1 MHFLKSLAVIV
12 FIHLHFTIVAFL
24 FFCFQFYFTRFDFL
38 YTVIVMNPN
47 LAIANKVCM
56 VILNFEVIN
65 SYRLLALLNIMC
77 FNDKIFTVNTYEFI
91 TYEKTFCLDK
101 SSALYIEWVIVSSYY
116 LLTVYCKM
124 NKLVYLTFKCF
135 KNGFLTDFK

>member
-1 MHFLKSLAVIV
+1 
-12 FIHLHFTIVAFL
+12 
-24 FFCFQFYFTRFDFL
+24 
-38 YTVIVMNPN
+38 MNPN

-101 SSALYIEWVIVSSYY
+101 SSALYTLPGSPDVISSSAFSQSA
-116 LLTVYCKM
+116 K
-124 NKLVYLTFKCF
+124 
-135 KNGFLTDFK
+135 